1 MDLRTGL
8 PFYCKGVIGVIGE
21 FGILSSVFKIYLVK
35 VSGLKL
41 FNEFLECFGLK
52 KLL

>member
-1 MDLRTGL
+1 MDLRTGF
-8 PFYCKGVIGVIGE
+8 PFCCKGVTGVIGE
-21 FGILSSVFKIYLVK
+21 FGILSSVFKIYFVN
-35 VSGLKL
+35 VRGLKL